1 MTGPDSKVTGGYLQK
16 PTSYSIY
23 CNADCVMKL
32 LEGRLSLARYFLKL
46 LHSPNQIL
54 VSSPVHYN
62 YSLLSSTDIM
72 PRPTT
77 NLSLKIIPMIQRQV
91 FLSVGNTARFQVVTV
106 AIVTMTDLLI

>member
-72 PRPTT
+72 STT

-91 FLSVGNTARFQVVTV
+91 FLNLGNTARFQVVTV
-106 AIVTMTDLLI
+106 AIITMTDLLI